1 MIEILNII
9 YLFFIF
15 NIIGFYNLS
24 KNNLSI
30 KITHNTVFFL
40 NLALFFSFIKNSNQY
55 FLFIYILVSIIFGS
69 IIYFKVKKISFKDL
83 KNIFFE
89 NKIYF
94 FLLLFVF
101 LILAIDIVSK
111 LRLGWDAQ
119 NFIFLKTLH
128 FLEGKSFLKLAELD
142 QPHYSHF
149 GSFIWSLFWNNGVF
163 NNEYNGRL
171 FYLYF
176 FLISLF
182 SFCSHFNNK
191 KMFIIGVLGFVLLFY
206 KYKYFFGSQEI
217 LNFSLFLIL
226 SSTIYRRICLNEK
239 ISFFELIFLINL
251 FMWFKNESII
261 MLFII
266 VSYFVFFSKNLISFK
281 EKIFVTIST
290 LLLFVLR
297 LIVYFYIDS
306 EIERNTPLFDYQ
318 FEKTLSINF
327 QILIDNFKIV
337 TYYFTGHIFL
347 NPFLLLNY
355 IIIIYFIIFSKSR
368 YKMLKPFL
376 IFIFIFHSI
385 FTYVAFMFNFYDVK
399 FQTQVAMDRFLI
411 STCGIYSLVYLIIY
425 NKFKLK
431 NDT

>member
-1 MIEILNII
+1 MIEILNIF

-15 NIIGFYNLS
+15 NLIGFYNLS
-24 KNNLSI
+24 KNSLSI
-30 KITHNTVFFL
+30 KITHSTLLFL
-40 NLALFFSFIKNSNQY
+40 NLALFFSLIKNSSQY
-55 FLFIYILVSIIFGS
+55 FLSIYILLSISIGIILFKKKKVS
-69 IIYFKVKKISFKDL
+69 L
-83 KNIFFE
+83 KNIKTIFFE

-101 LILAIDIVSK
+101 LILSIDIISK
-111 LRLGWDAQ
+111 LKLGWDAQ

-128 FLEGKSFLKLAELD
+128 FFNGKPFFNLVELD
-142 QPHYSHF
+142 QPHYSHL
-149 GSFIWSLFWNNGVF
+149 GSYIWSIFWNNGFF

-182 SFCSHFNNK
+182 AFCSHFKNK
-191 KMFIIGVLGFVLLFY
+191 KIFIIAVLGFILLFY

-226 SSTIYRRICLNEK
+226 SSTIYRRVYLNEK
-239 ISFFELIFLINL
+239 VSFFEIIFLINL

-266 VSYFVFFSKNLISFK
+266 ISYFVLFSKNLISFK
-281 EKIFVTIST
+281 EKLFITFST
-290 LLLFVLR
+290 LLLFSLR
-297 LIVYFYIDS
+297 LIVYFYIES
-306 EIERNTPLFDYQ
+306 EIVRNTPLFDYQ
-318 FEKTLSINF
+318 FEKTFSINF

-337 TYYFTGHIFL
+337 TYYFAGHIFL

-355 IIIIYFIIFSKSR
+355 LVMMYFIIFFKTHHIIF
-368 YKMLKPFL
+368 KPFI
-376 IFIFIFHSI
+376 IFIIIFHTI